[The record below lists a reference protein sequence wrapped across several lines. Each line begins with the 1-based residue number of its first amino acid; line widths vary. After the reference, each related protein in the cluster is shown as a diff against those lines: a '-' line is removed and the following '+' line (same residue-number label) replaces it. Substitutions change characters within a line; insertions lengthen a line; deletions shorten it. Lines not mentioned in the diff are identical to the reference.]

1 MATYV
6 RDRTKVLG
14 DKEFSVCHGRG
25 EFQLTPDWCQLVVLY
40 SEKYMRVSFFLFI
53 VLLLMVCV
61 PASAQTVNPAKIK
74 FKGIGLDSTYAQIVK
89 ALGKPTK
96 EDVAKEEGCI
106 GGHEKSIKYPGIS
119 FYMMD
124 GDSRGGKTFEVKA
137 FEFSVPG
144 YLVSGIKIGD
154 TPATV
159 RKKFGRKYTVD
170 TEREPGEIT
179 WFYAMNDRD
188 GPGTTAV
195 VFKNGKVM
203 KISSAYQVC

>member
-1 MATYV
+1 MKYLSYFAV
-6 RDRTKVLG
+6 AFSILA
-14 DKEFSVCHGRG
+14 FSV
-25 EFQLTPDWCQLVVLY
+25 DA
-40 SEKYMRVSFFLFI
+40 
-53 VLLLMVCV
+53 
-61 PASAQTVNPAKIK
+61 ASAQPANTARIK
-74 FKGIGLDSTYAQIVK
+74 LKGIGLDSTYAQIVK
-89 ALGKPTK
+89 ALGKPAN
-96 EDVAKEEGCI
+96 EDIAKEEGCI
-106 GGHEKSIKYPGIS
+106 GGREKSIKYAGIS

-124 GDSRGGKTFEVKA
+124 GDSKGGKTFEVKA
-137 FEFSVPG
+137 FELTAPG

-159 RKKFGRKYTVD
+159 LKKYGRKYKVD

-179 WFYAMNDRD
+179 WFYEMNDRY